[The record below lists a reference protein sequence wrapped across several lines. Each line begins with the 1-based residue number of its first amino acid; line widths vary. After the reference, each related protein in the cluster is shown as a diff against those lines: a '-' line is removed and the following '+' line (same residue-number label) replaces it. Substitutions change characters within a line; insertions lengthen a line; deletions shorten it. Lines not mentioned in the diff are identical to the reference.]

1 MVLFIK
7 RVLKR
12 SEVLRAVVKSLRLL
26 PRRLG
31 QWRSWMSR
39 GRAIRRYLEANEVRK
54 LHLGA
59 GPNRLD
65 GGLNTDFYPRGADA
79 VFLDVSKPFPL
90 PDGCIDYVYSE
101 HMIEHLDLAEAH
113 HMLRE
118 CRRVLRPDGKIR
130 IATPSL
136 EAMVALYG
144 PDRSEDQE
152 HYLAWIAERCYPGA
166 GLDGP
171 CLAFNSMFLHWRHRF
186 VFDRATLRRLLEAE
200 GFSDVRDYPVGQSD
214 TQVLRRLERHGRVIG
229 DEAVGRLETIVVEA
243 RHLD

>member
-1 MVLFIK
+1 MVGSIK
-7 RVLKR
+7 KALKQ
-12 SEVLRAVVKSLRLL
+12 SEVLRAVVQSVRVL

-31 QWRSWMSR
+31 QWRSWVSR
-39 GRAIRRYLEANEVRK
+39 GRAIRRYLEANEVRR

-65 GGLNTDFYPRGADA
+65 GWLNTDFYPRGADA

-101 HMIEHLDLAEAH
+101 HMIEHLDLAEAR

-130 IATPSL
+130 IATPGL

-171 CLAFNSMFLHWRHRF
+171 CLAFNSLFLSWGHRF
-186 VFDRATLRRLLEAE
+186 VFDRATLRHLLETE

-214 TQVLRRLERHGRVIG
+214 APILRGLERHGRVIG

-243 RHLD
+243 RRPD